1 MHVTVQLLTT
11 EEMKYVAERE
21 VKVLLQG
28 GRKGKLGK
36 KHISRTRSML
46 ITPYHAN
53 MIYLNLAE
61 SIILFSLIFV
71 AKQQE
76 FYCNT

>member
-1 MHVTVQLLTT
+1 MHVTILLLTT

-28 GRKGKLGK
+28 GKKRKLGK
-36 KHISRTRSML
+36 KHISHTSSML

-61 SIILFSLIFV
+61 SIILFFPY
-71 AKQQE
+71 
-76 FYCNT
+76 FCC